1 MFEELLASTKMA
13 LQSVDTYLS
22 FSENQLARAAVT
34 RLHSSRRASLSG
46 SITLIHGP
54 GGVGKTHLALW
65 TLKDLITQ
73 HPRLQVAYGT
83 AEDICGLMQLADER
97 QTLAE
102 FLEQSQSLDILICED
117 LQWLEQNPQAQAY
130 LIMLIETLEQGTT
143 RILLT
148 SRKPVGKI
156 RPLDQRLVSR
166 CHGGLCVSTTL
177 LGLDSRIQL
186 VQHEL
191 REARLPILKPFAA
204 SARFLAE
211 KLPVSPREL
220 HQTIKSLAAR
230 QKRRPTPIDVAY
242 LERWLQKENRTR
254 HLSFDSIVLHVAN
267 EFGVDAADIR
277 SRSRQQALAV
287 PRQCAMWLAKELTG
301 QPLEQIGAYF
311 DRSHTTVS
319 HSLTRLNELL
329 PTVPSLRQQV
339 QKLRSQ
345 LKEFP
350 QEECA

>member
-1 MFEELLASTKMA
+1 MFEELLASTRLA
-13 LQSVDTYLS
+13 LQSVDTYLP
-22 FSENQLARAAVT
+22 FPENQLARAAVT
-34 RLHSSRRASLSG
+34 RLHSSRPANAAG
-46 SITLIHGP
+46 SITLLHGP
-54 GGVGKTHLALW
+54 SGVGKTHLALS
-65 TLKDLITQ
+65 TLKELAFKQ
-73 HPRLQVAYGT
+73 PQRPVAYGT
-83 AEDICGLMQLADER
+83 AEDICGLMQLADEL

-102 FLEQSQSLDILICED
+102 FIEQSQSLDILVCED
-117 LQWLEQNPQAQAY
+117 LQWLEQNPHAQPY
-130 LIMLIETLEQGTT
+130 LIMLIEALEQAST

-148 SRKPVGKI
+148 SRKPAGKI
-156 RPLDQRLVSR
+156 HLLDQRLVSR
-166 CHGGLCVSTTL
+166 CHGGLCAVMLL

-191 REARLPILKPFAA
+191 REARLPILKPFVA

-220 HQTIKSLAAR
+220 HQTVKSLAAR
-230 QKRRPTPIDVAY
+230 QRRRPTPIDVPY

-254 HLSFDSIVLHVAN
+254 HLSFDTIVLHVAH
-267 EFGVDAADIR
+267 EFGVDPADIR
-277 SRSRQQALAV
+277 SRSRQQSLAV
-287 PRQCAMWLAKELTG
+287 PRQCAMWLAKELTR

-319 HSLTRLNELL
+319 HSLTRLKELL
-329 PTVPSLRQQV
+329 PTIPSLRQQV